1 MVPNRTNLGRVA
13 NEWPSECVAR
23 WKQPSNGSSRPVNEW
38 PSNGSGLEATAG
50 HRIKRK
56 PNIPKRE
63 PGKRRQQSIK
73 SPCGRRFAAVCVSRF
88 AAVCASRFAAVC
100 VSQ

>member
-1 MVPNRTNLGRVA
+1 MVPNRMNLGRVA
-13 NEWPSECVAR
+13 NEWTKECVAR
-23 WKQPSNGSSRPVNEW
+23 GMPAPVEAWPGGSRRPVNEW
-38 PSNGSGLEATAG
+38 PSDGSGLEATAG

-63 PGKRRQQSIK
+63 LGKRRQQSIK

-88 AAVCASRFAAVC
+88 AAVC